1 AHTEIDQFHIQNGGN
16 VSANKVVVRLISAA
30 HAAVSFI
37 SILKK
42 AMEKRDMN
50 RVYVSLMGLQVIA
63 LMKDLSDVDMVWRR
77 FEKFIIRKQRS
88 LTRSHV
94 GENHSSRLP
103 AGISEMANMV
113 PMFTP
118 ARLSRLLQT
127 SPFNVV
133 EPTMIKTAEPAIL
146 DSPVA
151 EVRSSVRAVNPQ
163 KAGAPLIIAEQNQLF
178 AENLYSQRS
187 RA

>member
-1 AHTEIDQFHIQNGGN
+1 M
-16 VSANKVVVRLISAA
+16 RLISAA
-30 HAAVSFI
+30 HAPVPFV

-42 AMEKRDMN
+42 AMEKREVN
-50 RVYVSLMGLQVIA
+50 RVYVSLIGLQVIA
-63 LMKDLSDVDMVWRR
+63 LVKNLRDVDMIWRH
-77 FEKFIIRKQRS
+77 FEKFIIRKQRR
-88 LTRSHV
+88 LARSHV
-94 GENHSSRLP
+94 SENHSSCLL
-103 AGISEMANMV
+103 AGISGMANIV
-113 PMFTP
+113 PMFTAAGLP
-118 ARLSRLLQT
+118 RLFQT
-127 SPFNVV
+127 VAGNVV